1 MSLKTE
7 IEHNV
12 YTCLQ
17 SPAPEP
23 EVVAL
28 EPLGTVKRQEAHK
41 TWDFLRQS
49 KSSIG
54 TLSFNIYTS
63 LARSLLSPEFVS
75 LK

>member
-1 MSLKTE
+1 MSPKTE

-54 TLSFNIYTS
+54 TLSLNIYIYIHKPS
-63 LARSLLSPEFVS
+63 
-75 LK
+75 